1 MRKNNDQRINEARR
15 CKITFGSMTQA
26 MRAQVTLEHAAIR
39 AEVIRLDSAER
50 GCGYA
55 ILLDCLQEGNARA
68 VLRAAGIRSRR

>member
-1 MRKNNDQRINEARR
+1 MRKNNDQRINEARQ

-26 MRAQVTLEHAAIR
+26 MRAQAVLEHAAIR
-39 AEVIRLDSAER
+39 AEVIQLDSSER